1 MVDQTIRHHS
11 PARDPC
17 PEPAPVKPILTALF
31 FSICVNYRY
40 SMRAPRTRFGGTH
53 ILPKSG
59 HLVSAGRHLCSKTSY
74 FTVGALIFSSKS
86 KNYPTLAQNAW
97 FQLCRKARYLQ
108 WVRSCFDKCAP
119 LSRILAILDQFRN
132 HPIFTVGALSVVR
145 NPHK

>member
-1 MVDQTIRHHS
+1 MFY
-11 PARDPC
+11 AC
-17 PEPAPVKPILTALF
+17 PG
-31 FSICVNYRY
+31 
-40 SMRAPRTRFGGTH
+40 PRLGETH

-59 HLVSAGRHLCSKTSY
+59 HLVSTERHLCSKMSY
-74 FTVGALIFSSKS
+74 FTMGALIFSSKS
-86 KNYPTLAQNAW
+86 ESYPILAQNAW

-145 NPHK
+145 NPRK